1 MTSPIVGATVW
12 LQLLLGQPV
21 ALLVGALAVLACL
34 FWYRRAIPFLLL
46 AMTIGQVSLFSQSH
60 PEIRVIASEYQTR
73 SVELRA
79 IQAGVKLTKVQV
91 VELEGCEGCSGAL
104 GQFSGGLELG
114 DTVSGQLMIRPSFGF
129 GEFVAKGNGVVS
141 KPNPHAVNMIRDAF
155 SSALSGL
162 SVESRALVAGLAI
175 GDTSHLPEALN
186 DDLKALSLSHLNAVS
201 GANCAIVVGAVFW
214 LLGFVTRK
222 RWLRVV
228 LAVLTLVGYVAVV
241 GGGSSVIRAA
251 IMAVI
256 VLMLIERGVWPLAA
270 LSLTALVMLLFD
282 PNYARDYGFA
292 LSVFATAGI
301 LIIAPELSKRLSKR
315 MPKALALALAV
326 TVSAQLWCMPVLL
339 ELQGGVPTY
348 AVVANLLAEPVV
360 APITILGIAGA
371 ALAYPLPWLATALTW
386 LASIPAQWIVAVSVL
401 LTQLPETTLNW
412 HSGVLGMILLVLGV
426 TVWSVYSRRAGAVAV
441 VLVLAFE
448 IVWSAAS
455 VVRSTTWLKGDWQL
469 VACDVGQGDA
479 LVIRSKG
486 QVALIDVGKEP
497 EPINSC
503 LRQLGVTEIDLLVI
517 THFDSDHA
525 GGLSGAL
532 SGRKVQRALLSPFE
546 DTRPLASISRKMLSA
561 TPVIEDGGIGT
572 NGILGDFSWQVLS
585 PTRQA
590 TEAHDSNDTS
600 LVMRWES
607 EQLVVYTMADIGEAG
622 QQRMVA
628 KFGSFLNH
636 PVSKPLVLKVSHHGS
651 ADQFH
656 ELIEAMN
663 PEIALISVGE
673 SNSYGHPT
681 ERTLDTLSSIGSL
694 ILRTDIQGSI
704 GVYGDLRY
712 AVSGGG

>member
-1 MTSPIVGATVW
+1 MTSSIVGATVW

-21 ALLVGALAVLACL
+21 ALLVGALAVVACL

-129 GEFVAKGNGVVS
+129 GEFVAKGNGAVS

-155 SSALSGL
+155 SSVLSGL

-222 RWLRVV
+222 RWLRVM

-517 THFDSDHA
+517 THFDADHA

-532 SGRKVQRALLSPFE
+532 SGRIVQRALLSPFE

-590 TEAHDSNDTS
+590 TEAHDSNDAS
-600 LVMRWES
+600 LAMRWES
-607 EQLVVYTMADIGEAG
+607 EQLVVYTMADIGEVG

-663 PEIALISVGE
+663 PEIALISVGD

-694 ILRTDIQGSI
+694 VLRTDIQGSI
-704 GVYGDLRY
+704 GVFGDLRY